1 MNDSDDDSSDSSND
15 FSKGFTSKDELTASF
30 FSIKPAKLHQVN
42 SKDSNKDDSDD
53 EDDDDFTN
61 VAENND
67 MELFSEVVKNLEAT
81 QRIQIKDEDPK
92 HYSSK
97 DDDFQDIKDIKTTGK
112 KNNISDEIN
121 AVLLQGESGAFQL
134 SENDE
139 DTEDEEDVKRP
150 ADYTIPKEGVKITL
164 PGTSVLFKKKTASK
178 KESDLAAI
186 LRRKLKANQI
196 FVEKVSRL
204 CWLAHGFYLN
214 RQASDPEI
222 MTTAVSLVPSN
233 NYPKD
238 KLDLVY
244 LGKLT
249 KWFRNIFTAESINND
264 VIINKVTLLK
274 RIAEK
279 KIISYR
285 ELVVLYVAVLRGI
298 GLNCRLI
305 VSLNPPPVKAYTN
318 LLSKAS
324 APKKTNQAKEKP
336 KETKTKAKPSK
347 PSSSKQTDSKK
358 DLDNDGIQNNESE
371 RKNANLAA
379 RKRAAEILHSKY
391 SYNKKDKNK
400 LNHSIAQNNT
410 AEVEDDKVVTIN
422 VKKADTVTSSRS
434 LRSKKL
440 ADAASSTTKQQSNK
454 TNSSENNQ
462 SKASSSKR
470 KTQIDHSDSS
480 SGEEEEKAT
489 TSKTKKKRGNSNK
502 TQAVVK
508 SKKKNEKKDEAL
520 EEEEEEA
527 DVKMKSTQDVWAE
540 VYVESKGSWISVNV
554 IDGNVDC
561 VAEVYKKASRPV
573 LYVIAFNSEGSI
585 KDVTRRYCPHWLSIT
600 RKQRI
605 DEKWWTETINYWLE
619 KETTISKQEDELL
632 LQKELERPLPKT
644 VGECKGHPLYVLVRH
659 LLKYEALY
667 PPDCV
672 PLGHLHNSEAIY
684 SRYCVHTLC
693 SRETWLKKARV
704 VKPKQEPYKIVKA
717 LPKYDKRWRMLR

>member
-1 MNDSDDDSSDSSND
+1 M
-15 FSKGFTSKDELTASF
+15 
-30 FSIKPAKLHQVN
+30 
-42 SKDSNKDDSDD
+42 
-53 EDDDDFTN
+53 
-61 VAENND
+61 
-67 MELFSEVVKNLEAT
+67 
-81 QRIQIKDEDPK
+81 
-92 HYSSK
+92 
-97 DDDFQDIKDIKTTGK
+97 QDIKDIKTTGK

-164 PGTSVLFKKKTASK
+164 PGTSVLLKKKTASK

-222 MTTAVSLVPSN
+222 MTTAVSLVPTN

-238 KLDLVY
+238 KLDFVY
-244 LGKLT
+244 LEKFT
-249 KWFRNIFTAESINND
+249 KWFRNIFTSESINND
-264 VIINKVTLLK
+264 ITINKVTLLK

-279 KIISYR
+279 KIFSYR
-285 ELVVLYVAVLRGI
+285 ELVVLYVAVLRAI

-318 LLSKAS
+318 LLSKTS
-324 APKKTNQAKEKP
+324 APKKTDQAKEKP
-336 KETKTKAKPSK
+336 KETKTKAKSSK

-358 DLDNDGIQNNESE
+358 DLDNDVIQNSESG

-391 SYNKKDKNK
+391 SYSKKDKNK
-400 LNHSIAQNNT
+400 LNNSIAQNNT
-410 AEVEDDKVVTIN
+410 VEVEDDKVATTS

-434 LRSKKL
+434 LRSTKL
-440 ADAASSTTKQQSNK
+440 ADAASSTTKQRSNK
-454 TNSSENNQ
+454 NNSSENNQ

-480 SGEEEEKAT
+480 SGEEEEKKVA
-489 TSKTKKKRGNSNK
+489 TSKTKKKRAHSNK

-508 SKKKNEKKDEAL
+508 SKKKSEKKEEASEEG
-520 EEEEEEA
+520 EEEETDA
-527 DVKMKSTQDVWAE
+527 KNKIKNTQDVWAE

-561 VAEVYKKASRPV
+561 VAEVYVSNSSNNDS
-573 LYVIAFNSEGSI
+573 FN
-585 KDVTRRYCPHWLSIT
+585 
-600 RKQRI
+600 
-605 DEKWWTETINYWLE
+605 
-619 KETTISKQEDELL
+619 
-632 LQKELERPLPKT
+632 
-644 VGECKGHPLYVLVRH
+644 
-659 LLKYEALY
+659 
-667 PPDCV
+667 
-672 PLGHLHNSEAIY
+672 
-684 SRYCVHTLC
+684 
-693 SRETWLKKARV
+693 
-704 VKPKQEPYKIVKA
+704 
-717 LPKYDKRWRMLR
+717 